1 MTNFTSFLFQIVQLS
16 SSFDKAGSV
25 VTVTIRG
32 LESTI
37 KTLQS
42 PGLLWYYEMGAAV
55 WNEVG
60 RDNFVLGAIRGFQ
73 RSDQVSILGP
83 WVEKGVN
90 ATLFTLWTTNF
101 ARSVF
106 SEGNL
111 GVGIPRKDSLFK
123 LQRQ

>member
-1 MTNFTSFLFQIVQLS
+1 MTNIKSFLFQIVQLS
-16 SSFDKAGSV
+16 SNFNKAGSV
-25 VTVTIRG
+25 VTVTVRG

-42 PGLLWYYEMGAAV
+42 PGLLWYYGRGAAV

-73 RSDQVSILGP
+73 RSHQISILGP
-83 WVEKGVN
+83 WVEKGIN
-90 ATLFTLWTTNF
+90 ATLFTLWTKNF

-111 GVGIPRKDSLFK
+111 GVGIPHKDYLFK
-123 LQRQ
+123 LRPQ